1 MAVSS
6 PTTPGH
12 TVERI
17 PVAKLRNGHPL
28 ELTVHTI
35 QGASEGP
42 KLAMFGAIHGDEWL
56 SSECVRQV
64 VQSINPDE
72 MTGTLVAVPVAN
84 PISYGSATRITPGD
98 GMNLNRVM
106 PGTTDGGAVSEL
118 LAAALCE
125 LLADGVTHFLDHHS
139 AGNYAT
145 VDYSYMH
152 ENGADMSRAF
162 GCHYLYDHDTYPNT
176 TTAFTLAHGIPSVV
190 TEIGGGLHD
199 TKRWLDRYV
208 DGSFNVM
215 RQIGL
220 LPGEVTP
227 PPADQTIVTEIVT
240 LRPVVGGMLEVEI
253 TNDQL
258 GESVPKGTVLG
269 RVIDPYD
276 FTVLQ
281 VFEAPYDP
289 TIMILSRAPVTVTDP
304 GDYAFMVA
312 NGASARPAN

>member
-12 TVERI
+12 SVERI
-17 PVAKLRNGHPL
+17 PVAKLRNGYPL

-35 QGASEGP
+35 KGASDGP

-56 SSECVRQV
+56 SCECVRQV
-64 VQSINPDE
+64 VQGINPDE
-72 MTGTLVAVPVAN
+72 LSGTLVAIPVAN
-84 PISYGSATRITPGD
+84 PLSYGTATRVTPGD

-106 PGTTDGGAVSEL
+106 PGTVDGGAVSEQ
-118 LAAALCE
+118 LAAALCTI
-125 LLADGVTHFLDHHS
+125 LADGVTHFVDHHS

-152 ENGADMSRAF
+152 ENGKEMSKAF
-162 GCHYLYDHDTYPNT
+162 GCRYLYDHDTYSNT
-176 TTAFTLAHGIPSVV
+176 TTAFSLDHGIPSVV

-199 TKRWLDRYV
+199 TGRWLSRYV
-208 DGSFNVM
+208 DGSLNVM
-215 RQIGL
+215 RQIGM

-227 PPADQTIVTEIVT
+227 PPADQTIVTDIVT
-240 LRPVVGGMLEVEI
+240 LRPNVGGMLEVEV

-276 FTVLQ
+276 FSELQ
-281 VFEAPYDP
+281 VFHAPYDP
-289 TIMILSRAPVTVTDP
+289 TIMILSRCPVTVTDP

-312 NGASARPAN
+312 NGATARPAD